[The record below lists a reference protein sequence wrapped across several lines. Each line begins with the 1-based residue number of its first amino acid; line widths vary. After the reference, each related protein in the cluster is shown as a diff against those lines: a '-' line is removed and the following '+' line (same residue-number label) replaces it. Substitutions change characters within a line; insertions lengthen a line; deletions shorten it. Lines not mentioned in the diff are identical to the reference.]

1 MSLQTYTMGAFIK
14 AWNTLD
20 CCNLENKP
28 MQSGQEMSEKLHIR
42 KIGDGGP
49 VIYWGMFPDEEG
61 QTEQL
66 AEQVLKLKPEAAF
79 TLAAYEVSDWNRDF
93 SPWKSIAGDRIF
105 EGCAEQTADTLT
117 RQIIPEVHRQIP
129 DFTREYVIGYSLAGL
144 FSLWVFYEKG
154 IFQGAAS
161 CSGSLWFEGWQDY
174 AGKAETPEG
183 SCVYLSLGGKEEKT
197 SDPVMS
203 SIGNMTRWQAEQLKQ
218 DKNILA
224 HKLEW
229 NSGGHFADP
238 VKRLAKGIVWLLE
251 QN

>member
-1 MSLQTYTMGAFIK
+1 
-14 AWNTLD
+14 
-20 CCNLENKP
+20 
-28 MQSGQEMSEKLHIR
+28 
-42 KIGDGGP
+42 
-49 VIYWGMFPDEEG
+49 MFPDGEG

-66 AEQVLKLKPEAAF
+66 AEQVLKMKPEAAF

-144 FSLWVFYEKG
+144 FSLWIFFEKG

-161 CSGSLWFEGWQDY
+161 CSGSLWFEGWKDY
-174 AGKAETPEG
+174 VRKARAPEG

-251 QN
+251 QEDLFEYGTEKKANQN